1 MVNDKMVNSP
11 SSSGFIVP
19 ADFSSEWR
27 DISLLQ
33 TRSRT
38 QIYTASRYGR
48 RFVLKALTPDTAS
61 LTDYRLQ
68 QEQEFQLG
76 IQLVHPNIAATYSL
90 EEIDGVGRCIVQEWI
105 DGVTLGEWLRTKPSK
120 AARKRVFSQLMDA
133 LEYIHSLQ
141 LVHHDLKP
149 DNILITRNGAN
160 VKLIDFG
167 LSATDAT
174 ITPVPNDP
182 RKDIE
187 ALQRLFPDICPKG
200 HFANIAALR
209 KVLNRRNRLMFLLPV
224 LLSALL
230 LAAAATLF
238 YISWQERQSE
248 QLRID
253 ELNAQIDA
261 YAERDL
267 AQQEM
272 QQRIDEMSAQ
282 IDAYEE
288 QEREQLKEKK
298 RYEAMCA
305 QVDFYIAQEREQLLE
320 IVNRRQS
327 YEEEILYREKD
338 SYDNERVT
346 YSFEKKRDS
355 LLNLYDESDPLR
367 DQFWQRWERLERVM
381 YKEVS
386 DYAWHRPVWKKNQ
399 K

>member
-1 MVNDKMVNSP
+1 MVDSP

-19 ADFSSEWR
+19 ADFSSDWR
-27 DISLLQ
+27 DITLSQ

-48 RFVLKALTPDTAS
+48 RFVLKALTPDTAF

-76 IQLVHPNIAATYSL
+76 IRLVHPNIAATYSL

-105 DGVTLGEWLRTKPSK
+105 DGITLGEWLRAKPSK

-174 ITPVPNDP
+174 ITSVPNDP

-230 LAAAATLF
+230 LGAAAALL
-238 YISWQERQSE
+238 YISWHERQSE
-248 QLRID
+248 QQRIN
-253 ELNAQIDA
+253 ELNAQIAA

-282 IDAYEE
+282 IEAYEE

-327 YEEEILYREKD
+327 YEEEILAHEKD
-338 SYDNERVT
+338 AYDNDRVT
-346 YSFEKKRDS
+346 DSFEKKRDS

-367 DQFWQRWERLERVM
+367 EQFWQRWERLEKVM

-386 DYAWHRPVWKKNQ
+386 HYAWHRPRLKKNQ

>member
-1 MVNDKMVNSP
+1 MVNSP

-105 DGVTLGEWLRTKPSK
+105 DGITLGEWLKTKPSK

-174 ITPVPNDP
+174 ITSVPNDP

-200 HFANIAALR
+200 HFANISALR

-230 LAAAATLF
+230 LGAAAALF
-238 YISWQERQSE
+238 YISWHERQSE
-248 QLRID
+248 QQRID
-253 ELNAQIDA
+253 ELNAQIAA
-261 YAERDL
+261 YEERDL

-282 IDAYEE
+282 IEAYEE

-327 YEEEILYREKD
+327 YEEEILYHDKD
-338 SYDNERVT
+338 AYDNELVT

-381 YKEVS
+381 YKEVCH
-386 DYAWHRPVWKKNQ
+386 YAWHRPRLEKNQ

>member
-1 MVNDKMVNSP
+1 MVNSP

-105 DGVTLGEWLRTKPSK
+105 DGVTLGEWLRAKPTK

-200 HFANIAALR
+200 HFANISALR

-230 LAAAATLF
+230 LGAAAALF
-238 YISWQERQSE
+238 YISWHERQSE

-253 ELNAQIDA
+253 ELNAQIAA
-261 YAERDL
+261 YAEQDL

-282 IDAYEE
+282 IEAYEE

-338 SYDNERVT
+338 SYDNELVT

-386 DYAWHRPVWKKNQ
+386 HYAWHRPRLEKNQ

>member
-1 MVNDKMVNSP
+1 MVNSP

-27 DISLLQ
+27 DITLTQ

-105 DGVTLGEWLRTKPSK
+105 DGITLGEWLKTKPSK
-120 AARKRVFSQLMDA
+120 AARKRVFSQLLDA

-174 ITPVPNDP
+174 ITSVPNDP

-200 HFANIAALR
+200 HFANISALR
-209 KVLNRRNRLMFLLPV
+209 KVLNRRNRLIFLLPV
-224 LLSALL
+224 LLSAIL
-230 LAAAATLF
+230 LAAAAALL
-238 YISWQERQSE
+238 YISWHERQSE
-248 QLRID
+248 QQRID

-261 YAERDL
+261 YEERER

-282 IDAYEE
+282 IEAYEE

-298 RYEAMCA
+298 RFEAMCA

-327 YEEEILYREKD
+327 DEEKILYHEKD
-338 SYDNERVT
+338 SYDNELVT

-386 DYAWHRPVWKKNQ
+386 HYAWHRPRLEKNQ

>member
-1 MVNDKMVNSP
+1 MVDSP

-19 ADFSSEWR
+19 ADFSSDWR
-27 DISLLQ
+27 DITLSQ

-48 RFVLKALTPDTAS
+48 RFVLKALTPDTAF

-76 IQLVHPNIAATYSL
+76 IRLVHPNIAATYSL

-105 DGVTLGEWLRTKPSK
+105 DGITLGEWLRAKPSK

-174 ITPVPNDP
+174 ITSVPNDP

-230 LAAAATLF
+230 LGAAAALL
-238 YISWQERQSE
+238 YISWHERQSE
-248 QLRID
+248 QQRIN
-253 ELNAQIDA
+253 ELNAQIAA

-282 IDAYEE
+282 IEAYEE

-327 YEEEILYREKD
+327 YEEKILAHEKD
-338 SYDNERVT
+338 AYDNDRVT
-346 YSFEKKRDS
+346 DSFEKKRDS

-367 DQFWQRWERLERVM
+367 EQFWQRWERLEKVM

-386 DYAWHRPVWKKNQ
+386 HYAWHRPRLKKNQ

>member
-1 MVNDKMVNSP
+1 MVDSP

-38 QIYTASRYGR
+38 QIYTASWYGR

-105 DGVTLGEWLRTKPSK
+105 DGLTLGEWLRPKPTK
-120 AARKRVFSQLMDA
+120 AARKRVFSQLLDA

-200 HFANIAALR
+200 HFANVAALR

-230 LAAAATLF
+230 LGAAAALL
-238 YISWQERQSE
+238 YISWHERQSE
-248 QLRID
+248 QQRID
-253 ELNAQIDA
+253 ELNAQIA
-261 YAERDL
+261 
-267 AQQEM
+267 
-272 QQRIDEMSAQ
+272 
-282 IDAYEE
+282 AYEE
-288 QEREQLKEKK
+288 RERAQLEKQK
-298 RYEAMCA
+298 RNEAMCA
-305 QVDFYIAQEREQLLE
+305 QMDSILAQERARLSERQKEQRRYDDMCALADEYIALERSQIMALLDRPVSFDRRE
-320 IVNRRQS
+320 IEDVNAYAAYFKEFIDLRERQF
-327 YEEEILYREKD
+327 RM
-338 SYDNERVT
+338 
-346 YSFEKKRDS
+346 RDS
-355 LLNLYDESDPLR
+355 LIATFPENDPLR
-367 DQFWQRWERLERVM
+367 EQFSQRWYHLDLLLFNELSPKFNE
-381 YKEVS
+381 KL
-386 DYAWHRPVWKKNQ
+386 H
-399 K
+399 

>member
-1 MVNDKMVNSP
+1 MVNN
-11 SSSGFIVP
+11 SSSSDFIVP
-19 ADFSSEWR
+19 SDFSSEWR
-27 DISLLQ
+27 NIELLQ
-33 TRSRT
+33 SRSHT
-38 QIYTASRYGR
+38 MLYVATRYGR
-48 RFVLKALTPDTAS
+48 RFLLKSLTPEAAR
-61 LTDYRLQ
+61 LTDYQLQ
-68 QEQEFQLG
+68 QQKEFQLG
-76 IQLVHPNIAATYSL
+76 VSLNHPNVAATYSL
-90 EEIDGVGRCIVQEWI
+90 EEVPGVGMCIVQEWI

-167 LSATDAT
+167 LSATDDT

-209 KVLNRRNRLMFLLPV
+209 KVLNRRNRLMLLLPV
-224 LLSALL
+224 LLSAILL
-230 LAAAATLF
+230 VAAAALF
-238 YISWQERQSE
+238 YISWHERQSE
-248 QLRID
+248 QQRID
-253 ELNAQIDA
+253 ELNAQIAA

-282 IDAYEE
+282 IAAYEGR
-288 QEREQLKEKK
+288 ERAQLEKQK

-305 QVDFYIAQEREQLLE
+305 QMDSILAQERAQIME
-320 IVNRRQS
+320 IVNRR
-327 YEEEILYREKD
+327 K
-338 SYDNERVT
+338 SYDTRNPEEKAA
-346 YSFEKKRDS
+346 YSKAWDDWGDIMESYFMQRDS
-355 LLNLYDESDPLR
+355 LTNLFDETDPLR
-367 DQFWQRWERLERVM
+367 EQFWQRWTRLYMDIYNELAPQLNG
-381 YKEVS
+381 KL
-386 DYAWHRPVWKKNQ
+386 KL
-399 K
+399 

>member
-1 MVNDKMVNSP
+1 MVNSP

-27 DISLLQ
+27 DITLAQ

-38 QIYTASRYGR
+38 IIYTATRYGR
-48 RFVLKALTPDTAS
+48 RFVLKGLTSETAS

-105 DGVTLGEWLRTKPSK
+105 DGLTLGEWLRTKPSK
-120 AARKRVFSQLMDA
+120 AARKRVFSQLLDA

-174 ITPVPNDP
+174 ITSVPNDP

-200 HFANIAALR
+200 HFANISALR
-209 KVLNRRNRLMFLLPV
+209 KVLNRRNRLMLLLPV

-230 LAAAATLF
+230 LAAAAALL

-272 QQRIDEMSAQ
+272 QQRIDELNAQ

-288 QEREQLKEKK
+288 REREQLKEKK

-305 QVDFYIAQEREQLLE
+305 QMDSILAQERAQLLK
-320 IVNRRQS
+320 IVNRR
-327 YEEEILYREKD
+327 K
-338 SYDNERVT
+338 SYDYYNPEEMT
-346 YSFEKKRDS
+346 AYSEAFGDWNNITVSFDKQRDS
-355 LLNLYDESDPLR
+355 LTNLFDETDPLR
-367 DQFWQRWERLERVM
+367 EQFWQRWMHLYMDIYNELMPQLNGKLKR
-381 YKEVS
+381 
-386 DYAWHRPVWKKNQ
+386 
-399 K
+399 

>member
-1 MVNDKMVNSP
+1 MVNSP

-27 DISLLQ
+27 DITLTQ

-38 QIYTASRYGR
+38 IIYTATRYGR
-48 RFVLKALTPDTAS
+48 RFVLKGLTPETAS

-105 DGVTLGEWLRTKPSK
+105 DGMTLGEWLRTKPSK
-120 AARKRVFSQLMDA
+120 AARKRVFSQLLDA

-200 HFANIAALR
+200 HFANISALR

-224 LLSALL
+224 LLSAIL
-230 LAAAATLF
+230 LAAAAALL
-238 YISWQERQSE
+238 YISWHERQSE
-248 QLRID
+248 QQRID
-253 ELNAQIDA
+253 ELNAQIA
-261 YAERDL
+261 VYAERDL

-272 QQRIDEMSAQ
+272 QQRIDELNAQ
-282 IDAYEE
+282 IAAYEE
-288 QEREQLKEKK
+288 RERAQLEKQQ
-298 RYEAMCA
+298 RYEAMTA
-305 QVDFYIAQEREQLLE
+305 QVDSIIAQERVQLEE
-320 IVNRRQS
+320 IVNRRES
-327 YEEEILYREKD
+327 YLISDVEEMQAFSAACSD
-338 SYDNERVT
+338 
-346 YSFEKKRDS
+346 YSLLMQRFNTERDS
-355 LLNLYDESDPLR
+355 LTNLYDPSDPLR
-367 DQFWQRWERLERVM
+367 EQFWQMCLHKQTELHNELYNVLTSKRIYE
-381 YKEVS
+381 
-386 DYAWHRPVWKKNQ
+386 
-399 K
+399 

>member
-1 MVNDKMVNSP
+1 MVNSP

-105 DGVTLGEWLRTKPSK
+105 DGITLGEWLRAKPTK
-120 AARKRVFSQLMDA
+120 AARKRVFSQLLDA

-174 ITPVPNDP
+174 ITSVPNDP

-209 KVLNRRNRLMFLLPV
+209 KVLNRRNRLMLLLPV
-224 LLSALL
+224 LLSAIL
-230 LAAAATLF
+230 LAAAAALF

-282 IDAYEE
+282 IAAYEE

>member
-1 MVNDKMVNSP
+1 MVNN
-11 SSSGFIVP
+11 SSSSDFIVP
-19 ADFSSEWR
+19 SDFSSEWCN
-27 DISLLQ
+27 IELLQ
-33 TRSRT
+33 SRSHT
-38 QIYTASRYGR
+38 MLYVATRYGR
-48 RFVLKALTPDTAS
+48 RYILKALTPDAVGLS
-61 LTDYRLQ
+61 DYRLQ
-68 QEQEFQLG
+68 QQKEFQLG
-76 IQLVHPNIAATYSL
+76 VSLNHPNVAATYSL
-90 EEIDGVGRCIVQEWI
+90 EEVPGVGMCIVQEWI

-209 KVLNRRNRLMFLLPV
+209 KVLNRRNRLMLLLPV

-230 LAAAATLF
+230 LAAAAALL

-248 QLRID
+248 QQRID
-253 ELNAQIDA
+253 ELNAQIA
-261 YAERDL
+261 
-267 AQQEM
+267 
-272 QQRIDEMSAQ
+272 
-282 IDAYEE
+282 AYEE
-288 QEREQLKEKK
+288 RERAQLEKQK

-305 QVDFYIAQEREQLLE
+305 QMDSILAQERAQLLK
-320 IVNRRQS
+320 IVNRR
-327 YEEEILYREKD
+327 K
-338 SYDNERVT
+338 SYDFNNLEEMT
-346 YSFEKKRDS
+346 AYSEAFSDWIDIMESYNMQRDS
-355 LLNLYDESDPLR
+355 LTNLFDETDPLR
-367 DQFWQRWERLERVM
+367 EQFWQRWEHQ
-381 YKEVS
+381 YS
-386 DYAWHRPVWKKNQ
+386 DIYNELMPQLNGKLKR
-399 K
+399 

>member
-1 MVNDKMVNSP
+1 MVNSP

-27 DISLLQ
+27 DITLTQ

-48 RFVLKALTPDTAS
+48 RFVLKGLTSETAS

-105 DGVTLGEWLRTKPSK
+105 DGLTLGEWLRTKPSK

-174 ITPVPNDP
+174 ITSVPNDP

-200 HFANIAALR
+200 HFANISALR

-224 LLSALL
+224 LLSAIL
-230 LAAAATLF
+230 LAAAAALL

-248 QLRID
+248 QQRID
-253 ELNAQIDA
+253 ELNAQIA
-261 YAERDL
+261 
-267 AQQEM
+267 
-272 QQRIDEMSAQ
+272 
-282 IDAYEE
+282 AYEE
-288 QEREQLKEKK
+288 RERAQLEKQQ
-298 RYEAMCA
+298 RYEAMTA
-305 QVDFYIAQEREQLLE
+305 QVDSIIAQERVQLEE
-320 IVNRRQS
+320 IVNRRES
-327 YEEEILYREKD
+327 YLISDVEEMQAFSAACSD
-338 SYDNERVT
+338 
-346 YSFEKKRDS
+346 YSLLMQRFNTERDS
-355 LLNLYDESDPLR
+355 LTNLYDPSDPLR
-367 DQFWQRWERLERVM
+367 EQFWQMCLHKQTELHNELYNVLTSKRIYE
-381 YKEVS
+381 
-386 DYAWHRPVWKKNQ
+386 
-399 K
+399 

>member
-1 MVNDKMVNSP
+1 MSLQTET
-11 SSSGFIVP
+11 SSSEFVAP
-19 ADFSSEWR
+19 MEFSSEWR
-27 DISLLQ
+27 NIELQ
-33 TRSRT
+33 QSRSHT
-38 QIYTASRYGR
+38 MLYVATRYGR
-48 RFVLKALTPDTAS
+48 RFLLKSLTSEAAR
-61 LTDYRLQ
+61 LTDYQLQ
-68 QEQEFQLG
+68 QQKEFQLG
-76 IQLVHPNIAATYSL
+76 VSLNHPNVAATYSL
-90 EEIDGVGRCIVQEWI
+90 EEVPGVGMCIVQEWI

-174 ITPVPNDP
+174 ITSVPNDP

-230 LAAAATLF
+230 LAAAAALF

-248 QLRID
+248 QQRID

-261 YAERDL
+261 YEECER
-267 AQQEM
+267 AQ
-272 QQRIDEMSAQ
+272 
-282 IDAYEE
+282 
-288 QEREQLKEKK
+288 LEKQK

-305 QVDFYIAQEREQLLE
+305 QMDSILAQERAQLLE
-320 IVNRRQS
+320 IVNRRKS
-327 YEEEILYREKD
+327 YYYFNPEEMTAYAKAFSDWKKIT
-338 SYDNERVT
+338 V
-346 YSFEKKRDS
+346 SFDKQRDS
-355 LLNLYDESDPLR
+355 LTNLFDETDPLR
-367 DQFWQRWERLERVM
+367 EQFWQRWVHQYTDIYNELMPQLRGKR
-381 YKEVS
+381 KF
-386 DYAWHRPVWKKNQ
+386 
-399 K
+399 

>member
-1 MVNDKMVNSP
+1 MVNSP

-27 DISLLQ
+27 DITLTQ

-48 RFVLKALTPDTAS
+48 RFVLKGLTSETAS

-105 DGVTLGEWLRTKPSK
+105 DGLTLGEWLRTKPSK

-174 ITPVPNDP
+174 ITSVPNDP

-187 ALQRLFPDICPKG
+187 ALQRLFPDICPQG
-200 HFANIAALR
+200 HFANISALR

-224 LLSALL
+224 LLSAIL
-230 LAAAATLF
+230 LAAAAALF

-253 ELNAQIDA
+253 ELNAQIA
-261 YAERDL
+261 
-267 AQQEM
+267 
-272 QQRIDEMSAQ
+272 
-282 IDAYEE
+282 AYEE
-288 QEREQLKEKK
+288 RERAQLEKQK
-298 RYEAMCA
+298 R
-305 QVDFYIAQEREQLLE
+305 
-320 IVNRRQS
+320 
-327 YEEEILYREKD
+327 
-338 SYDNERVT
+338 
-346 YSFEKKRDS
+346 
-355 LLNLYDESDPLR
+355 
-367 DQFWQRWERLERVM
+367 
-381 YKEVS
+381 
-386 DYAWHRPVWKKNQ
+386 
-399 K
+399 

>member
-1 MVNDKMVNSP
+1 MVNS
-11 SSSGFIVP
+11 SSSSDFIVP
-19 ADFSSEWR
+19 SDFSSQWR
-27 DISLLQ
+27 DISLVQ
-33 TRSRT
+33 NHSRT
-38 QIYTASRYGR
+38 QIYLATRYGR
-48 RFVLKALTPDTAS
+48 RFVLKALVPEVAS
-61 LTDYRLQ
+61 LTDYQLQ
-68 QEQEFQLG
+68 QEQEFQLA

-105 DGVTLGEWLRTKPSK
+105 DGITLGEWLRTKPSK

-174 ITPVPNDP
+174 ITSVPNDP

-209 KVLNRRNRLMFLLPV
+209 KVLNRRNRLMLLLPV

-230 LAAAATLF
+230 LGAAAALF
-238 YISWQERQSE
+238 YISWHERQSE
-248 QLRID
+248 QQRID
-253 ELNAQIDA
+253 ELNAQIAA

-320 IVNRRQS
+320 IVNRSKS
-327 YEEEILYREKD
+327 YEEEILAHEKNA
-338 SYDNERVT
+338 YDNDRVT
-346 YSFEKKRDS
+346 DSFEKKRDS

-367 DQFWQRWERLERVM
+367 EQFWQRWERLEKVM

-386 DYAWHRPVWKKNQ
+386 HYAWHRPRLKKDQ

>member
-1 MVNDKMVNSP
+1 MVNS
-11 SSSGFIVP
+11 SSSSDFIVP
-19 ADFSSEWR
+19 SDFSSQWR
-27 DISLLQ
+27 DISLVQ
-33 TRSRT
+33 NHSRT
-38 QIYTASRYGR
+38 QIYLATRYGR
-48 RFVLKALTPDTAS
+48 RFVLKALAPEVAS
-61 LTDYRLQ
+61 LTDYQLQ
-68 QEQEFQLG
+68 QEQEFQLA

-105 DGVTLGEWLRTKPSK
+105 DGITLGEWLRTKPSK

-174 ITPVPNDP
+174 ITSVPNDP

-224 LLSALL
+224 LLSAIL
-230 LAAAATLF
+230 LAAAAALL
-238 YISWQERQSE
+238 YISWHERQSE
-248 QLRID
+248 QKRID
-253 ELNAQIDA
+253 ELNAQIAA

-320 IVNRRQS
+320 IVNRSKS
-327 YEEEILYREKD
+327 YEEEILAHEKNA
-338 SYDNERVT
+338 YDNDRVT
-346 YSFEKKRDS
+346 DSFEKKRDS

-367 DQFWQRWERLERVM
+367 EQFWQRWERLEKVM

-386 DYAWHRPVWKKNQ
+386 HYAWHRPRLKKDQ

>member
-1 MVNDKMVNSP
+1 MSLQTET
-11 SSSGFIVP
+11 SSSEFVAP
-19 ADFSSEWR
+19 MEFSSEWR
-27 DISLLQ
+27 NIELQ
-33 TRSRT
+33 QSRSHT
-38 QIYTASRYGR
+38 MLYVATRYGR
-48 RFVLKALTPDTAS
+48 RFLLKSLTPEAKQ
-61 LTDYRLQ
+61 LTDYQLQ
-68 QEQEFQLG
+68 QQKEFQLG
-76 IQLVHPNIAATYSL
+76 VSLNHPNVAATYSL
-90 EEIDGVGRCIVQEWI
+90 EEVPGVGMCIVQEWI
-105 DGVTLGEWLRTKPSK
+105 DGITLGEWLRTKPSK
-120 AARKRVFSQLMDA
+120 AARKRAFAQLMDA
-133 LEYIHSLQ
+133 LEYIHNLQ

-174 ITPVPNDP
+174 ITSVPNDP

-187 ALQRLFPDICPKG
+187 ALQRIFPDICPKG

-230 LAAAATLF
+230 LAAAAALF

-282 IDAYEE
+282 IEAYEE

-305 QVDFYIAQEREQLLE
+305 QVDSLIAIERAELTE
-320 IVNRRQS
+320 IVNR
-327 YEEEILYREKD
+327 YEVFHMNNANEKRLFKECSKQYGDNNIRYQHVCD
-338 SYDNERVT
+338 SIA
-346 YSFEKKRDS
+346 S
-355 LLNLYDESDPLR
+355 LYDENDPLR
-367 DQFWQRWERLERVM
+367 EQFWHLHARKQLEMNNELFKVLTSKRI
-381 YKEVS
+381 YE
-386 DYAWHRPVWKKNQ
+386 
-399 K
+399 

>member
-1 MVNDKMVNSP
+1 MVDSP

-27 DISLLQ
+27 DITLTQ

-48 RFVLKALTPDTAS
+48 RFVLKGLTSETAS

-105 DGVTLGEWLRTKPSK
+105 DGVTLGEWLRAKPSK
-120 AARKRVFSQLMDA
+120 AARKRVFSQLLDA

-187 ALQRLFPDICPKG
+187 SLQRLFPDICPKG

-209 KVLNRRNRLMFLLPV
+209 KVLNRRNRLMFLFSR
-224 LLSALL
+224 LSG
-230 LAAAATLF
+230 
-238 YISWQERQSE
+238 ERSGWLITRSE
-248 QLRID
+248 NQTSR
-253 ELNAQIDA
+253 
-261 YAERDL
+261 ERSEHL
-267 AQQEM
+267 IKGGKAKII
-272 QQRIDEMSAQ
+272 RP
-282 IDAYEE
+282 
-288 QEREQLKEKK
+288 REKRKPYEKK
-298 RYEAMCA
+298 
-305 QVDFYIAQEREQLLE
+305 
-320 IVNRRQS
+320 
-327 YEEEILYREKD
+327 EIL
-338 SYDNERVT
+338 
-346 YSFEKKRDS
+346 KRI
-355 LLNLYDESDPLR
+355 
-367 DQFWQRWERLERVM
+367 
-381 YKEVS
+381 
-386 DYAWHRPVWKKNQ
+386 
-399 K
+399 

>member
-1 MVNDKMVNSP
+1 MVNSP

-27 DISLLQ
+27 DITLTQ

-48 RFVLKALTPDTAS
+48 RFVLKGLTSETAS

-105 DGVTLGEWLRTKPSK
+105 DGLTLGEWLRTKPSK

-174 ITPVPNDP
+174 ITSVPNDP
-182 RKDIE
+182 SKDIE

-209 KVLNRRNRLMFLLPV
+209 KNIHRRKRLFQLLPV
-224 LLSALL
+224 LLSAIL
-230 LAAAATLF
+230 LAAACTLF
-238 YISWQERQSE
+238 YLSWRERHEE
-248 QLRID
+248 QMRF
-253 ELNAQIDA
+253 EAMTVQVDA
-261 YAERDL
+261 Y
-267 AQQEM
+267 
-272 QQRIDEMSAQ
+272 I
-282 IDAYEE
+282 E
-288 QEREQLKEKK
+288 QER
-298 RYEAMCA
+298 AH
-305 QVDFYIAQEREQLLE
+305 LLE
-320 IVNRRQS
+320 IANR
-327 YEEEILYREKD
+327 YD
-338 SYDNERVT
+338 SFDRTNQIDLQT
-346 YSFEKKRDS
+346 YSACFQEFSNYLQSQGHIRDS
-355 LLNLYDESDPLR
+355 IMNGYSENDPLHEQFWLLWVRREAEISNEFVQLLNSKL
-367 DQFWQRWERLERVM
+367 
-381 YKEVS
+381 K
-386 DYAWHRPVWKKNQ
+386 
-399 K
+399 

>member
-1 MVNDKMVNSP
+1 M
-11 SSSGFIVP
+11 
-19 ADFSSEWR
+19 
-27 DISLLQ
+27 
-33 TRSRT
+33 
-38 QIYTASRYGR
+38 
-48 RFVLKALTPDTAS
+48 LKALTPDTAS

-105 DGVTLGEWLRTKPSK
+105 DGLTLGEWLRAKPTK

-230 LAAAATLF
+230 LGAAAALL

-248 QLRID
+248 QQRID

-261 YAERDL
+261 YEERR
-267 AQQEM
+267 QSE
-272 QQRIDEMSAQ
+272 QQRIDELNAQIDAYEERRQSEQQRIDELNAQ

-288 QEREQLKEKK
+288 QEREQ
-298 RYEAMCA
+298 
-305 QVDFYIAQEREQLLE
+305 
-320 IVNRRQS
+320 
-327 YEEEILYREKD
+327 
-338 SYDNERVT
+338 
-346 YSFEKKRDS
+346 
-355 LLNLYDESDPLR
+355 
-367 DQFWQRWERLERVM
+367 
-381 YKEVS
+381 
-386 DYAWHRPVWKKNQ
+386 
-399 K
+399 

>member
-1 MVNDKMVNSP
+1 MVNS
-11 SSSGFIVP
+11 SSSSDFIVP
-19 ADFSSEWR
+19 SDFSSQWR
-27 DISLLQ
+27 DISLVQ
-33 TRSRT
+33 NHSRT
-38 QIYTASRYGR
+38 QIYLATRYGR
-48 RFVLKALTPDTAS
+48 RFVLKALVPEVAS
-61 LTDYRLQ
+61 LTDYQLQ
-68 QEQEFQLG
+68 QEQEFQLA

-105 DGVTLGEWLRTKPSK
+105 DGITLGEWLRTKPSK

-174 ITPVPNDP
+174 ITSVPNDP

-209 KVLNRRNRLMFLLPV
+209 KVLNRRNRLMLLLPV

-230 LAAAATLF
+230 LGAAAALF
-238 YISWQERQSE
+238 YISWHERQSE
-248 QLRID
+248 QQRID
-253 ELNAQIDA
+253 ELNAQIAA

-320 IVNRRQS
+320 IVNRSKS
-327 YEEEILYREKD
+327 YEEEILAHEKNA
-338 SYDNERVT
+338 YDNDRVT
-346 YSFEKKRDS
+346 DSFEKKRDS

-367 DQFWQRWERLERVM
+367 EQFWQRWERLEIVM

-386 DYAWHRPVWKKNQ
+386 HYAWHRPRLKKDQ